1 MREEIG
7 AKWLWKCRPYK
18 GASRE
23 LICRMQYRKKQ
34 AQNGWRTEIEL
45 EREVWSW
52 QLNTWCRVK
61 MRMRSFWVCPR
72 SSNSSAGRK
81 KKTYTVEAVAFSLM
95 GLMGL
100 KWEQFYVL
108 GSRKVRVHREKLF
121 RGQNIEGKI
130 VSGQYRK
137 QKTDGTDISWG
148 SISLPLLFYPCFCSS
163 CAFMCFYLQDHM

>member
-1 MREEIG
+1 MKLTI
-7 AKWLWKCRPYK
+7 KYV
-18 GASRE
+18 
-23 LICRMQYRKKQ
+23 MQSKNENEVILGMPKKQ
-34 AQNGWRTEIEL
+34 QL
-45 EREVWSW
+45 FSW
-52 QLNTWCRVK
+52 EEEENLHS
-61 MRMRSFWVCPR
+61 RSCSV
-72 SSNSSAGRK
+72 
-81 KKTYTVEAVAFSLM
+81 FSH
-95 GLMGL
+95 GLDGFE
-100 KWEQFYVL
+100 WEQFYVL